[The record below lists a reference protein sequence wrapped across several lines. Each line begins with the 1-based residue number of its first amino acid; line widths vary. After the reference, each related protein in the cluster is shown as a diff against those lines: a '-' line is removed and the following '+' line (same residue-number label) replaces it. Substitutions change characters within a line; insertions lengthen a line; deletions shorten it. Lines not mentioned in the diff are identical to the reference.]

1 MKNVSIKQALQQV
14 ADYPQ
19 MVDDDLLG
27 KPTYELVARS
37 LFDIANRPDANV
49 RGSMARAN
57 KARKLILDRM
67 VGRRRPGSH
76 PATREVQQLDFIDL
90 TGGETDE
97 PAEGIQPPDGGGPGP
112 GAGDQEPGGD
122 PRAGRHDGDQ
132 PTGPDRVHR
141 EAGAAEV
148 EADG

>member
-14 ADYPQ
+14 ADYPV

-27 KPTYELVARS
+27 KPVYELVARS

-67 VGRRRPGSH
+67 VGKRRPGSH

-90 TGGETDE
+90 TGGVIDE
-97 PAEGIQPPDGGGPGP
+97 PAEGVQPPDGGGPGP
-112 GAGDQEPGGD
+112 GPGGSESGGD
-122 PRAGRHDGDQ
+122 PRARGHDGDQ
-132 PTGPDRVHR
+132 SPGADRVHR

-148 EADG
+148 EAGG